1 MRKRVTPV
9 NEETFGSRLKRLR
22 TRAGMTRPQLGGLV
36 GRSGEWV
43 KALETGR
50 ILPPRLPMM
59 VRLAEALRAD
69 DLAELTGDERLAM
82 PSYSNAAHE
91 QLPAIS
97 RALLNYPLT
106 DDVEPDVD
114 GIVRRVEQAWEL
126 WHGSRRHR
134 TAVAVAL
141 PSLLRDARVLP
152 RLVEGNDRRRALVA
166 LAQVY
171 HLTQLY
177 LSFQPVPNLVMLA
190 ADRAMTAAQDAD
202 DPRAMAAAAWYV
214 NHVHRDAGEA
224 EEVRVQLA
232 HDTARLLDPERDRA
246 EYGLLY
252 LAIALSHAKVGRE
265 GDAWRAW
272 DVAEQA
278 ARGVEHPWLKFG
290 PGMVHAYQ
298 VTMLADLQKSG
309 EAVRRADA
317 LDFAALGSMTRRAF
331 HTIETARAF
340 YAQREYVAA
349 VALLR
354 RANEIAPETTRYNL
368 FARFAVTEL
377 ANSGGATVRD
387 DAERL
392 ATALGVTA

>member
-1 MRKRVTPV
+1 
-9 NEETFGSRLKRLR
+9 
-22 TRAGMTRPQLGGLV
+22 
-36 GRSGEWV
+36 
-43 KALETGR
+43 
-50 ILPPRLPMM
+50 
-59 VRLAEALRAD
+59 
-69 DLAELTGDERLAM
+69 
-82 PSYSNAAHE
+82 
-91 QLPAIS
+91 
-97 RALLNYPLT
+97 
-106 DDVEPDVD
+106 
-114 GIVRRVEQAWEL
+114 
-126 WHGSRRHR
+126 
-134 TAVAVAL
+134 
-141 PSLLRDARVLP
+141 
-152 RLVEGNDRRRALVA
+152 
-166 LAQVY
+166 
-171 HLTQLY
+171 
-177 LSFQPVPNLVMLA
+177 FQPVPNLVMLA

-298 VTMLADLQKSG
+298 VTMLADLQKPG

-354 RANEIAPETTRYNL
+354 RANEIAPETTRHNL

-392 ATALGVTA
+392 ATALGVTACRVRPVPADKGGGIVPACYPNRGHAEYMSWKLGGGVGAAHGGEAVVTGLDGRMVRSAR